1 MELEQNFPKVLV
13 NPFYAISHHRTY
25 KPFSSAEILINGN
38 I

>member
-25 KPFSSAEILINGN
+25 KLFSSAEILINGN